1 MITLIA
7 SLYFFIAGMTCE
19 YLATK
24 HKDDHRNST
33 TLWVVVVS
41 LFWPC
46 YLIAKVWY
54 WWQFER
60 LGEGK

>member
-1 MITLIA
+1 MAALIA

-33 TLWVVVVS
+33 TVFVVATGII
-41 LFWPC
+41 WPC
-46 YLIAKVWY
+46 YMVAKV
-54 WWQFER
+54 FVAIGTIGER
-60 LGEGK
+60 